1 MSNQEIAKNLVDLVG
16 GKSNIKSVQNCMT
29 RCRLE
34 LNDYSVV
41 KMDDLKKS
49 EGVLGVVQAEDQLQV
64 IYGPG
69 KVDKVTAEVNKIV
82 GKKVL
87 IGEEAVQQTKA
98 QLKAKNDTKFKNSLK
113 KVGNIF
119 IPLIPLFVSCGLVL
133 AINNICNVYFGDAY
147 KVTNV
152 AKIIGLIGNGVFS
165 ILPILVGVNA
175 AKEFGSQMPMMGGV
189 LGVILSSAGLADIV
203 LFGANLTPSRGG
215 IISVILVVLLAVFIE
230 KACKKVVPD
239 VLDLFVTPLV
249 TLTVS
254 VLAALFV
261 LQPIGG
267 AISDGIGQI
276 VAQTIASDNTIIS
289 VISGAISG
297 SLFLPLVMTGMH
309 QALTPIHADLIATV
323 GYTVLLPILA
333 TAGMAQVG
341 ATIAVIAKTKNER
354 LKKTA
359 KNGLIPGILGIGE
372 PLIYGVTLPLGK
384 PFLGACL
391 GAAVGGAAMAIFKV
405 GAVALGVSGLPLA
418 LLIADGKMLVFLVG
432 VITSYVAGYFFTAIL
447 GFEDPVDENEE
458 AEATI

>member
-1 MSNQEIAKNLVDLVG
+1 MTNQEIAKNLVDLVG
-16 GKSNIKSVQNCMT
+16 GKSNIISVQNCMT

-34 LNDYSVV
+34 LNDYSKVDMS
-41 KMDDLKKS
+41 KLKTS
-49 EGVLGVVQAEDQLQV
+49 EGVLGVVKGEGQLQV

-69 KVDKVTAEVNKIV
+69 KVEKITGEVNKIV

-87 IGEEAVQQTKA
+87 LGEDAVKQTKA
-98 QLKAKNDTKFKNSLK
+98 QLKQKNDTKFKNALK

-133 AINNICNVYFGDAY
+133 AINNICNVYFGEAY
-147 KVTNV
+147 TTTNA

-165 ILPILVGVNA
+165 ILSILVGVNA

-189 LGVILSSAGLADIV
+189 LGGILSAAGLADIV
-203 LFGANLTPSRGG
+203 LFGKNLIPSRGG
-215 IISVILVVLLAVFIE
+215 IISVILVVALAVVIE

-254 VLAALFV
+254 VLAALFI
-261 LQPIGG
+261 LQPVGG
-267 AISDGIGQI
+267 AISDTIGVI
-276 VAQTIASDNTIIS
+276 VAKTIASDNTIVS

-297 SLFLPLVMTGMH
+297 ALFLPLVMTGMH
-309 QALTPIHADLIATV
+309 QALTPIHADLIANV
-323 GYTVLLPILA
+323 GFTVLLPILA

-341 ATIAVIAKTKNER
+341 ATIAVITKTKNQR

-359 KNGLIPGILGIGE
+359 KNGLIPGALGIGE

-391 GAAVGGAAMAIFKV
+391 GAGVGGAVMAIFKV

-432 VITSYVAGYFFTAIL
+432 VIASYVAGYFFTAML
-447 GFEDPVDENEE
+447 GFEDPVDEVE
-458 AEATI
+458 AKSVI